1 MAYGV
6 AMGRASSDVQALLN
20 DGTPG
25 ARLDAYDQ
33 LSDGHDP
40 HRNDASVSRLYFK
53 VPAQSASDDRR
64 AATAG

>member
-33 LSDGHDP
+33 GSDGP
-40 HRNDASVSRLYFK
+40 
-53 VPAQSASDDRR
+53 
-64 AATAG
+64 